1 MTNVIELKKPKWRP
15 VHKSIANLGLDDNGA
30 EFYPFEGEGVSLS
43 NSMAT
48 TMRNSVAN
56 DNAQPH
62 SIVEWEGNEVCVFSV
77 EKRETKDH

>member
-1 MTNVIELKKPKWRP
+1 MNNVIKLPPPRWRP
-15 VHKSIANLGLDDNGA
+15 VHKSIARLGMDDNGA
-30 EFYPFEGEGVSLS
+30 EFYPFEGQGVSLS

-62 SIVEWEGNEVCVFSV
+62 STIEGEGNEVCVFYA
-77 EKRETKDH
+77 KKTETKDH